1 MNIARSPSYIFDV
14 ILTLVEREL
23 RMRYKGSVLGL
34 LWAILSPLGT
44 VLILYILF
52 SKVLPLNIPHYAAFI
67 YSGLLPWTWFQASMF
82 TSAATLNDNR
92 DLVRKP
98 FFPRL
103 LLPGVVTITNFIL
116 YLLALPVLFV
126 LLFLEGLSLTPVVL
140 FLPLIW
146 LLLGFLTL
154 GLTLIISALGA
165 LIRDIQHLLGV
176 VMLLWFYLTPIFYDV
191 PQQASWL
198 YLNPLTILVKAH
210 RDILL
215 FGQAP
220 QLSHLA
226 VMSAVSALLLVAGAL
241 LFRSMEDIFV
251 EEV

>member
-1 MNIARSPSYIFDV
+1 MNIARSPSYLFDV
-14 ILTLVEREL
+14 IVTLVEREL

-52 SKVLPLNIPHYAAFI
+52 SKVLPLNIPNYAAFI

-82 TSAATLNDNR
+82 SSAATLNDNR

-103 LLPGVVTITNFIL
+103 LLPGVVTAANFIL
-116 YLLALPVLFV
+116 YLLALPVMLV
-126 LLFLEGLSLTPVVL
+126 LVVWEGLTLTPVL
-140 FLPLIW
+140 FLLPLLW
-146 LLLGFLTL
+146 LLLGILTL
-154 GLTLIISALGA
+154 GFTLIISALGV

-191 PQQASWL
+191 PDQASWL

-215 FGQAP
+215 YGQAP
-220 QLSHLA
+220 QLPHLA
-226 VMSAVSALLLVAGAL
+226 VLSLVSGSLFLGGLF
-241 LFRSMEDIFV
+241 LFRYLEDLFV

>member
-1 MNIARSPSYIFDV
+1 MNIARSPSYLLDV

-23 RMRYKGSVLGL
+23 RIRYKGSILGL

-52 SKVLPLNIPHYAAFI
+52 SKVLPLNIPNYAAFI

-103 LLPGVVTITNFIL
+103 LLPGVVTVTNFIL
-116 YLLALPVLFV
+116 YMLALPVLFV
-126 LLFLEGLSLTPVVL
+126 LLILEGLPLTPVL
-140 FLPLIW
+140 FLLPLIW
-146 LLLGFLTL
+146 LLLGILIL
-154 GLTLIISALGA
+154 GFALIISALGV

-176 VMLLWFYLTPIFYDV
+176 LMLLWFYLTPIFYDV

-215 FGQAP
+215 YGQAP
-220 QLSHLA
+220 QFTHLA
-226 VMSAVSALLLVAGAL
+226 ILSVISSLLFLGGVF

>member
-1 MNIARSPSYIFDV
+1 MNITRSPSYLFDV
-14 ILTLVEREL
+14 IITLVEREL
-23 RMRYKGSVLGL
+23 RMRYKGSILGL

-82 TSAATLNDNR
+82 SSAATLNDNR

-103 LLPGVVTITNFIL
+103 LLPGVVTATNFIL
-116 YLLALPVLFV
+116 YTLALPVLFV
-126 LLFLEGLSLTPVVL
+126 LVLWEGLPLTPML
-140 FLPLIW
+140 FFLPVVW
-146 LLLGFLTL
+146 LLLGSLIL
-154 GLTLIISALGA
+154 GFTLIISAVGV

-176 VMLLWFYLTPIFYDV
+176 VMLLWFYLTPIFYNIPD
-191 PQQASWL
+191 QSSWL
-198 YLNPLTILVKAH
+198 YLNPLAILVETH

-215 FGQAP
+215 FGQMPKLLPLAI
-220 QLSHLA
+220 LSL
-226 VMSAVSALLLVAGAL
+226 VSFMLLIGGLY

>member
-1 MNIARSPSYIFDV
+1 MNIARSPSYLFDV
-14 ILTLVEREL
+14 IVTLVEREL

-52 SKVLPLNIPHYAAFI
+52 SKVLPLNIPNYAAFI

-82 TSAATLNDNR
+82 SSAATLNDNR

-103 LLPGVVTITNFIL
+103 LLPGVVTAANFIL
-116 YLLALPVLFV
+116 YLLALPVMLV
-126 LLFLEGLSLTPVVL
+126 LVVWEGLTLTPVL
-140 FLPLIW
+140 FLLPLLW
-146 LLLGFLTL
+146 LLLGILTL
-154 GLTLIISALGA
+154 GFTLIISALGV

-191 PQQASWL
+191 PDQASWL
-198 YLNPLTILVKAH
+198 YLNPLAILVKAH

-215 FGQAP
+215 YGQAP
-220 QLSHLA
+220 QLPHLA
-226 VMSAVSALLLVAGAL
+226 ILSLVSGFLFLGGLF
-241 LFRSMEDIFV
+241 LFRYLEDLFV